1 MKFDLVQEVCGPE
14 KATLG
19 DLINH
24 NVLLAHSVYQVKFS
38 LRHHDD
44 DGD

>member
-24 NVLLAHSVYQVKFS
+24 NVLLARNVYQVKFS
-38 LRHHDD
+38 LRHRDD
-44 DGD
+44 DDD